1 MLKDFGADL
10 KQLREAKSISLAEI
24 SAQTRINTKFLT
36 LMESGVFDFQPDT
49 YMRAFLKEYARCV
62 DVPENVILTDYEKAK
77 SGFYVKKSGKKE
89 EPSISI
95 KPVSIKPVMEVPEKP
110 AETKPLPETKSAP
123 KEKKES
129 WPEIRKRVDDD
140 RPKEFTN
147 KTLTQKVLL
156 GLLIVIIILGII
168 YLISYLNGSDD
179 EKNSTVKPKSFS
191 EISEDYEN
199 KIKGKQEDTNKV
211 KDDSLSAIVNDSLK
225 LTIFTQKDV
234 RIKVYVDE
242 KRTVEDMIPA
252 KDSMTISAKQQ
263 FRFSASANASIDLF
277 LNGKHLKKPSGLSSS
292 TSIKNLVINKDGI
305 VSE

>member
-10 KQLREAKSISLAEI
+10 RHLREVKSISLAEI

-95 KPVSIKPVMEVPEKP
+95 KPVTEVPEKP
-110 AETKPLPETKSAP
+110 VETKPLPETKSAP
-123 KEKKES
+123 KEKKEG
-129 WPEIRKRVDDD
+129 WPEIRKRDNDD
-140 RPKEFTN
+140 RQKEFTN
-147 KTLTQKVLL
+147 KTLTQKLLL

-179 EKNSTVKPKSFS
+179 ERNSSVKPKSFS

-211 KDDSLSAIVNDSLK
+211 KEDTLSTIVNDSLK
-225 LTIFTQKDV
+225 LTIITQKDV
-234 RIKVYVDE
+234 RIKVYIDE
-242 KRTVEDMIPA
+242 KRTVEEIIPA
-252 KDSMTISAKQQ
+252 NDSMTISAKQQ
-263 FRFSASANASIDLF
+263 FRFSASANASVDLF
-277 LNGKHLKKPSGLSSS
+277 LNGKHLKKPSGLSGS

-305 VSE
+305 QSE